1 MADAASIIPE
11 LEEAV
16 QHGSPERRGDIL
28 ERVTTLFLE
37 GASRFNEEHIHLFD
51 DVFSKLIEEIET
63 KARAELSRR
72 LAPVAN
78 APREVVRR
86 LARDDDI
93 AVAGPVLAQSLR
105 LADEDLLDIAGSK
118 GQGHLFA
125 ISGRNGLGES
135 ITDILV
141 DRGDRDV
148 VRKVASNPGAR
159 FSDSGFT
166 GIVKRAEKDEVLA
179 ETVAQRPDI
188 PDQLFRELLVRATQ
202 VVQRRL
208 LAAAKPETQAEIRRV
223 MAKVSGEVGAAANP
237 SRDYAEALR
246 AIRSL
251 HVAGR
256 LGEEQL
262 VQFASE
268 ERYEDMIAALSELC
282 RVPVEVVDRLM
293 GGERPDP
300 ILILC
305 KATGFGWPTAR
316 AMILARPGPKGKSSP
331 ALDAAC
337 ANFDRLSAST
347 AQRVVRFWQVGRSA
361 VRAAS

>member
-148 VRKVASNPGAR
+148 VR
-159 FSDSGFT
+159 
-166 GIVKRAEKDEVLA
+166 
-179 ETVAQRPDI
+179 
-188 PDQLFRELLVRATQ
+188 
-202 VVQRRL
+202 
-208 LAAAKPETQAEIRRV
+208 
-223 MAKVSGEVGAAANP
+223 
-237 SRDYAEALR
+237 
-246 AIRSL
+246 
-251 HVAGR
+251 
-256 LGEEQL
+256 
-262 VQFASE
+262 
-268 ERYEDMIAALSELC
+268 
-282 RVPVEVVDRLM
+282 
-293 GGERPDP
+293 
-300 ILILC
+300 
-305 KATGFGWPTAR
+305 
-316 AMILARPGPKGKSSP
+316 
-331 ALDAAC
+331 
-337 ANFDRLSAST
+337 
-347 AQRVVRFWQVGRSA
+347 
-361 VRAAS
+361 